1 MGVLRTEEGATRS
14 TWLSRG
20 VSMQRLGGM
29 GELFQRA
36 VQCSTGPFWVFELE
50 QAMDALAEA
59 GFTEIELM
67 VTRDPKTQDADIPL
81 RMTAERGLR
90 IGSIHGPFLVIT
102 KNVWGLDPIEKI
114 RRGVE
119 MCKAVGADTYIVHP
133 PYLWEGAFARWV
145 REECQRYSEEEGVTV
160 AVETMYPKWVAGR
173 KLRAY
178 RWLEPASLHHSAPY
192 VVLDTSHLALGRFDL
207 LDALSVMAPKLV
219 HVHLSNNAGDGR
231 DSHLELDDGILPL
244 DRFLMDLRRTHY
256 RGAVSLEL
264 SVNRYLEKP
273 KELVAMLARNR
284 EYVESRLQ
292 GRLRLE
298 KGLPRT

>member
-1 MGVLRTEEGATRS
+1 
-14 TWLSRG
+14 
-20 VSMQRLGGM
+20 M
-29 GELFQRA
+29 GELFQRP

-81 RMTAERGLR
+81 RMATERGLR

-102 KNVWGLDPIEKI
+102 KSVWGLDPIEKI
-114 RRGVE
+114 RRGIQ
-119 MCKAVGADTYIVHP
+119 MCRGVGAHTYIVHP

-178 RWLEPASLHHSAPY
+178 RWLEPASLRHAAPY
-192 VVLDTSHLALGRFDL
+192 LVLDTSHLALGRFDL

-219 HVHLSNNAGDGR
+219 HVHLSNNAGDGK
-231 DSHLELDDGILPL
+231 DGHLELDDGILPV
-244 DRFLMDLRRTHY
+244 DRFLTDLRRTHY